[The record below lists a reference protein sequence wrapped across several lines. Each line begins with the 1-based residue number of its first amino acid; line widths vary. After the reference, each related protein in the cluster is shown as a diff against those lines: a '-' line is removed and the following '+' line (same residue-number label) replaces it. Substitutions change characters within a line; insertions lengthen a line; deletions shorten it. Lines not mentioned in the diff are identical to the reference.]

1 MEARKIIVTG
11 GATRIGAA
19 IAKKLSGNKVE
30 IVIHFNKSRT
40 KAIALKKELEKNG
53 TKIHLVKGNLNK
65 EEDIK
70 KIIKSSKKYL
80 KYFDCLINNASMFEN
95 DKLENFS
102 SESWDK
108 HLNINL
114 KAPALL
120 TREFAK
126 NVKGK
131 NNNVINIIDQ
141 RVFKLTPYFFSYTL
155 SKTGLYTL
163 TKTSAMSLAPKI
175 RVNGIAPGPTIK
187 NKRQSEIHFKK
198 QYLATPLKK
207 QVNVDEIS
215 SAVDFFIKT
224 SSITGQVISI
234 DSGQSLNWQTPDIM
248 RGKE

>member
-1 MEARKIIVTG
+1 MEARKIIITG
-11 GATRIGAA
+11 GATRIGAS

-53 TKIHLVKGNLNK
+53 TKIYLVKGNLNN
-65 EEDIK
+65 EEDIR

-187 NKRQSEIHFKK
+187 NKRQSKIHFKK
-198 QYLATPLKK
+198 QFLATPLKQ
-207 QVNVDEIS
+207 QVNVNEIS
-215 SAVDFFIKT
+215 NAVDFFIKT

>member
-53 TKIHLVKGNLNK
+53 TKIYLVKGNLKK
-65 EEDIK
+65 EEDIRK
-70 KIIKSSKKYL
+70 TIKSSKKYL

-95 DKLENFS
+95 DKLDNFS

-131 NNNVINIIDQ
+131 NNNVVNIIDQ
-141 RVFKLTPYFFSYTL
+141 RVFKLTPFFFSYTL

-187 NKRQSEIHFKK
+187 NKRQSKIHFKK
-198 QYLATPLKK
+198 QFLATPLKQ
-207 QVNVDEIS
+207 QVNVNEIS
-215 SAVDFFIKT
+215 NAVDFFIKT